1 MLSMVIKP
9 MLFLPTQIIETRGD
23 IGKQMIYIHKG
34 EVEVLSE
41 EDDDTPIA
49 ILRNGKMFG
58 EVKLFI
64 YFIHIV

>member
-9 MLFLPTQIIETRGD
+9 MLFLPRQIIETRGD

-41 EDDDTPIA
+41 KDDETPIA
-49 ILRNGKMFG
+49 FLRCGKIFG
-58 EVKLFI
+58 EVE
-64 YFIHIV
+64 